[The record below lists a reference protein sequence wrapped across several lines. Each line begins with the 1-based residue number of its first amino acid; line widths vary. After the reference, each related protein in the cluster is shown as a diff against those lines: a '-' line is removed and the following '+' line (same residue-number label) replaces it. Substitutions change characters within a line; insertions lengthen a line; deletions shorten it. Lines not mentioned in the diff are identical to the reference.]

1 VKFQKALAPYIIRR
15 DKREDPDVIQ
25 FHQYTNRPVGAYRRE
40 SEIAVKTA
48 DLSPDWREAICAAEA
63 LSVVTRHAT
72 DPFAKRLRL
81 TLGNGHGIAALLD
94 QTERDE
100 NDDQAEAPDQ
110 ASAEGGRLPTPPAE
124 AEKKREK
131 RAEWWTGAITR
142 AFGRGADSLFDHPA
156 IRTAVEEI
164 EAETR
169 RGGKVLVFGRFVRP
183 LRALVD
189 LLNARELLRRVAE
202 DKPWPRSKVHGDR
215 DGNLDGSEWPAVRA
229 AHSLLR
235 SQLGDSVRLETL
247 DHALKGGY
255 ERQRRDRDRFRDAL
269 ISRVE
274 QGFAVGD
281 PGAHVRSLFAAFKRA
296 AGVGRK
302 ASEEHP
308 LTVVARAMLEL
319 LDSPEAGPEAC
330 ATAFAQL
337 VEATSDREH
346 ADADASEEPDEEE
359 LSDRWEVIEQR
370 LREEYNRTQ
379 GGFARL
385 MYGGTTPESRRM
397 VQLAFNRPG
406 SFPNVLVAQSIVGRE
421 GLNLHRACRVGPTPR
436 TPPI

>member
-183 LRALVD
+183 LRALPASSPAPRRTPDRRPPCVRRPHGTRRQRMVPA
-189 LLNARELLRRVAE
+189 NRVA
-202 DKPWPRSKVHGDR
+202 G
-215 DGNLDGSEWPAVRA
+215 
-229 AHSLLR
+229 
-235 SQLGDSVRLETL
+235 
-247 DHALKGGY
+247 
-255 ERQRRDRDRFRDAL
+255 
-269 ISRVE
+269 
-274 QGFAVGD
+274 
-281 PGAHVRSLFAAFKRA
+281 PG
-296 AGVGRK
+296 
-302 ASEEHP
+302 
-308 LTVVARAMLEL
+308 
-319 LDSPEAGPEAC
+319 
-330 ATAFAQL
+330 
-337 VEATSDREH
+337 
-346 ADADASEEPDEEE
+346 
-359 LSDRWEVIEQR
+359 
-370 LREEYNRTQ
+370 
-379 GGFARL
+379 
-385 MYGGTTPESRRM
+385 SRRS
-397 VQLAFNRPG
+397 RPG
-406 SFPNVLVAQSIVGRE
+406 R
-421 GLNLHRACRVGPTPR
+421 GPGWWTGHGTR
-436 TPPI
+436 PPCP